1 MSIELSLLEK
11 WINETDNLV
20 FISGRDLSKDA
31 GFPDYR
37 EMDEDYRKKFRFSP
51 SEMLRLSFLQRS
63 PTIFFRWYRER
74 VLAPLL
80 EAQPGIA
87 HETLAKLE
95 ESGKLKAVL
104 TVNIDGL
111 HQEAGSRN
119 VLELHGS
126 VMRTWCAKCDEYMDF
141 FKIADSPTLVPQC
154 TVDMCGDYI
163 RPAIVLEEEPYD
175 LDLLARAMEYVRAAD
190 TLIIDGSAL
199 REFPVPNLM
208 KAYQGHKLVLINTPP
223 LVFDA
228 KAGLVVRN
236 CGTFN
241 DIFSKLNLDFS
252 PVETPTQ
259 P

>member
-11 WINETDNLV
+11 WINESDNVV
-20 FISGRDLSKDA
+20 FISGRDFSKDA

-37 EMDEDYRKKFRFSP
+37 EMDADYHKKYRYPP

-63 PTIFFRWYRER
+63 PTIFFRWYREK

-87 HETLAKLE
+87 HETLARLE
-95 ESGKLKAVL
+95 ESGKLKAIL
-104 TVNIDGL
+104 TVNID
-111 HQEAGSRN
+111 SRN

-141 FKIADSPTLVPQC
+141 FKIADCPTVVPQC

-175 LDLLARAMEYVRAAD
+175 LELLARAIEYAKAAD
-190 TLIIDGSAL
+190 VLVIDGSAL
-199 REFPVPNLM
+199 RGVPLPNLM

-223 LVFDA
+223 LVFDS
-228 KAGLVVRN
+228 KAGAVVRN
-236 CGTFN
+236 CGSFN
-241 DIFSKLNLDFS
+241 DIFSKLKLDFT
-252 PVETPTQ
+252 PVDPK

>member
-37 EMDEDYRKKFRFSP
+37 EMDEDYHKKFRFSP

>member
-37 EMDEDYRKKFRFSP
+37 EMDEDYHKKFRFSP

-208 KAYQGHKLVLINTPP
+208 KAYQGHKLVLMNTPP